1 MNISA
6 EQWLTLLLLAETGSV
21 SEVASRL
28 HRGQPAISERL
39 HKMTEEIGEPLYI
52 REGGSIRLTNIAQAL
67 LTDIRQLRDKIT
79 DIERQVSRCQS
90 LQGGDLRIASTSLIA
105 NHLLPA
111 YLQKFQANHPDINL
125 HIKSGVT
132 YWQDIQLSEIDILFF
147 EGEMDIP
154 NLPAYYEKLP
164 WCADEIIAIVPLD
177 HPLAIHSEVPVQGFQ
192 AYPIIWR
199 EPSSGVRKIMEGFFT
214 AQDIQPQRYVE
225 VADVES
231 VGAMVQAG
239 LGVGFITRTVFERRG
254 DWGLQ
259 GVRIAAPS
267 PVWKSFIAVPKSP
280 QRPRVLSAFMGI
292 LGIDND
298 VTTGHDCD
306 DDHSR
311 TLCD

>member
-39 HKMTEEIGEPLYI
+39 HKISEEVGEPLYI
-52 REGGSIRLTNIAQAL
+52 REGGSIRLTDAGQAL
-67 LTDIRQLRDKIT
+67 LPDIRQLRDKIS
-79 DIERQVSRCQS
+79 DIERQVIRRQS
-90 LQGGDLRIASTSLIA
+90 LQSGDLRIASTSLIA

-111 YLQKFQANHPDINL
+111 YLQKFQSNHPDINL

-147 EGEMDIP
+147 EGDMDIP

-164 WCADEIIAIVPLD
+164 WCADEIIAIVPHD
-177 HPLAIHSEVPVQGFQ
+177 HPLAIHAEVPIQDFQ
-192 AYPIIWR
+192 VYPIIWR
-199 EPSSGVRKIMEGFFT
+199 EPSSGVRKIMEGVFN
-214 AQDIQPQRYVE
+214 ARDIQPQRFVE

-239 LGVGFITRTVFERRG
+239 LGVGFITRTVFEKRL
-254 DWGLQ
+254 DWGLH
-259 GVRIAAPS
+259 GIRIAAPS
-267 PVWKSFIAVPKSP
+267 PVWRSYIAVPKSL
-280 QRPRVLSAFMGI
+280 QRSRVLSTFMDI
-292 LGIDND
+292 LGIDKNA
-298 VTTGHDCD
+298 
-306 DDHSR
+306 HSR
-311 TLCD
+311 TLHD